1 MIKSICRVADQMV
14 TIPSWEE
21 TPIKCY
27 RRFIPTKDN
36 RYSSSFKLKYSPY
49 KTPKRTVKAF
59 VYRSN
64 SVVSDIN
71 STQKPTI
78 KEFPKRR
85 NLSTSQNVPT
95 RISRSR
101 SITKDKISL
110 YEIESIERLQ
120 QLIPPKPVFSGFQIK
135 ASTQSVNTRTSFL
148 VSGRPAL
155 RTYKKFVK
163 TIK

>member
-1 MIKSICRVADQMV
+1 MKSICRIADQMV

-27 RRFIPTKDN
+27 RRFIPTNDN
-36 RYSSSFKLKYSPY
+36 RYSNSFKLKYSPY
-49 KTPKRTVKAF
+49 KTPKRTVKSF
-59 VYRSN
+59 IYRSD

-78 KEFPKRR
+78 REFPKRR
-85 NLSTSQNVPT
+85 NLSVSQN
-95 RISRSR
+95 ISSRMTRSR

-110 YEIESIERLQ
+110 FEIESIERLQ
-120 QLIPPKPVFSGFQIK
+120 QLIPPTLVFSRYQVK
-135 ASTQSVNTRTSFL
+135 ASTQSANTRNTFL